1 MVKQKEHTNDNGL
14 KPWQNKLHEIIFEA
28 DTPSGKYFDILLLYL
43 ILLSVA
49 AVMLESV
56 ASIREKHGYWLN
68 IIEWIVTIALSIEYI
83 LRIISVKRPLN
94 YITSYYGIID
104 LLSILPSYIGL
115 FFVQSHYLTVI
126 RSLRLLRVFRV
137 LKLSHYIKESVILI
151 IALRKSRR
159 KIMVFLYFVLLITV
173 ILGSLMYVI
182 ESEYDS
188 GFTSIPQSIY
198 WAIVTLTTVGYGDI
212 APVSPLGKFIA
223 SCIMIL
229 GYSIIA
235 IPTGLVGVEF
245 NNAMKNQDNLTTQ
258 NCPNCLKEGHDK
270 DAIHCKYCGHK
281 LN

>member
-1 MVKQKEHTNDNGL
+1 VETNEHNYKNGL
-14 KPWQNKLHEIIFEA
+14 KPWQQKLHEIIFEA
-28 DTPSGKYFDILLLYL
+28 DTPAGKYFDVIILYL
-43 ILLSVA
+43 ILLSVV

-56 ASIREKHGYWLN
+56 TSIRDKYGNWLYL
-68 IIEWIVTIALSIEYI
+68 IEWIVTITFTIEYI
-83 LRIISVKRPLN
+83 LRILSVKRPIT
-94 YITSYYGIID
+94 YITSFYGLID

-115 FFVQSHYLTVI
+115 FLVQSHYLIVI

-137 LKLSHYIKESVILI
+137 LKLTKYINESIILL

-159 KIMVFLYFVLLITV
+159 KIFVFLYFVLLVTI
-173 ILGSLMYVI
+173 ILGSFMYVI
-182 ESEYDS
+182 ESGYNS

-212 APVSPLGKFIA
+212 APVTPLGKFVA
-223 SCIMIL
+223 ACIMIL

-245 NNAMKNQDNLTTQ
+245 NNAMKSNDNITTQ
-258 NCPNCLKEGHDK
+258 SCPNCLKEGHDK
-270 DAIHCKYCGHK
+270 DAIYCKYCGHK

>member
-1 MVKQKEHTNDNGL
+1 MVKSKKHTNENGL

-28 DTPSGKYFDILLLYL
+28 DTPSGKYFDIIILYL
-43 ILLSVA
+43 ILLSVV
-49 AVMLESV
+49 AVMLDSV
-56 ASIREKHGYWLN
+56 SSIRDKHGYWLS
-68 IIEWIVTIALSIEYI
+68 IIEWIVTIAFTIEYI

-94 YITSYYGIID
+94 YITSFYGIID

-126 RSLRLLRVFRV
+126 RSLRLLRIFRV

-159 KIMVFLYFVLLITV
+159 KIMVFLYFVLLVTV
-173 ILGSLMYVI
+173 ILGSFMYVI
-182 ESEYDS
+182 ESGYDS

-212 APVSPLGKFIA
+212 APVTALGKFVA
-223 SCIMIL
+223 ACIMIL

-235 IPTGLVGVEF
+235 IPTGLVGVELI
-245 NNAMKNQDNLTTQ
+245 M
-258 NCPNCLKEGHDK
+258 P
-270 DAIHCKYCGHK
+270 
-281 LN
+281 

>member
-68 IIEWIVTIALSIEYI
+68 IIEWIVTIAFSIEYI

>member
-1 MVKQKEHTNDNGL
+1 MVKLKKHTNENGL
-14 KPWQNKLHEIIFEA
+14 KPWQNQLHEIIFEA
-28 DTPSGKYFDILLLYL
+28 DTPAGKWFDIVILYL
-43 ILLSVA
+43 ILLSVT

-56 ASIREKHGYWLN
+56 VSIREKYGYWLN
-68 IIEWIVTIALSIEYI
+68 LIEWIVTIAFSIEYV

-94 YITSYYGIID
+94 YITSFYGIID

-115 FFVQSHYLTVI
+115 FFIQSHYLTVI
-126 RSLRLLRVFRV
+126 RSLRLLRIFRV
-137 LKLSHYIKESVILI
+137 LKLSQYIKESVILV

-182 ESEYDS
+182 ENGHDS

-212 APVSPLGKFIA
+212 APVTPLGKFIA
-223 SCIMIL
+223 ACIMIL

-245 NNAMKNQDNLTTQ
+245 SNSMKNTDNITTQ

>member
-1 MVKQKEHTNDNGL
+1 LLKSKKHTNENGL
-14 KPWQNKLHEIIFEA
+14 KPWQHQLHEIIFEA
-28 DTPSGKYFDILLLYL
+28 DTPAGKWFDIVILYL

-56 ASIREKHGYWLN
+56 VSIREKHGYWLN
-68 IIEWIVTIALSIEYI
+68 IIEWIVTIAFSIEYV
-83 LRIISVKRPLN
+83 LRIISVKRPIN
-94 YITSYYGIID
+94 YITSFYGIID

-137 LKLSHYIKESVILI
+137 LKLSHYIKESVILV

-159 KIMVFLYFVLLITV
+159 KIMVFLYFVLLVTV
-173 ILGSLMYVI
+173 ILGSFMYVI
-182 ESEYDS
+182 ESGHDS

-212 APVSPLGKFIA
+212 APVTPLGKFVA
-223 SCIMIL
+223 ACIMIL

-245 NNAMKNQDNLTTQ
+245 SNAMKSNDTISTQ

-270 DAIHCKYCGHK
+270 DAVHCKYCGEK